1 MRKRNN
7 EVFRNLTPLQ
17 IKNLS
22 KKIDT
27 CAYLQYHFDVDTIQ
41 EINPSDF
48 EPSII
53 QLRREREKQERIAK
67 IIKEKK
73 WLKNQ
78 K

>member
-27 CAYLQYHFDVDTIQ
+27 FSFLHYHFDPDTIQ

-73 WLKNQ
+73 WVK
-78 K
+78 KA